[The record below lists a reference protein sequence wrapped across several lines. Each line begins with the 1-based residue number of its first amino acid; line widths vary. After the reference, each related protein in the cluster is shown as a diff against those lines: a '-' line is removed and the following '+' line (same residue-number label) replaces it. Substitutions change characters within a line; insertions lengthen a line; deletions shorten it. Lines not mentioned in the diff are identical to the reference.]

1 MWNEIEVRKS
11 LDKREIRAV
20 YTEETIRVYQAYSK
34 LIAQE
39 AVLKGTFGE
48 HFKMD
53 RMTWIKPSFLWM
65 MYRCGWGEKEN
76 QEAVLAVD
84 LKRSAFDEIVKNA
97 VLSHYCSDM
106 GITKDEWKE
115 QIKQSDIRCQW
126 DPERDIYGN
135 ALEYRSIQLGL
146 RGQAVFHYVNDWIV
160 RITDISDYVKELRDK
175 KRNHMD
181 FALLLPKERV
191 YPY

>member
-1 MWNEIEVRKS
+1 MNK
-11 LDKREIRAV
+11 KEIRAV

-34 LIAQE
+34 IIAEE

-48 HFKMD
+48 HFKMG

-76 QEAVLAVD
+76 QEAVLAID

-97 VLSHYCSDM
+97 VLSHYCNDM
-106 GITKDEWKE
+106 EMTEKEWKE
-115 QIKQSDIRCQW
+115 QIKKSDIRCQW

-135 ALEYRSIQLGL
+135 ALDYRSIQLGL
-146 RGQAVFHYVNDWIV
+146 RGQAVFYYVNDWIV
-160 RITDISDYVKELRDK
+160 KITDISDYVKELRDK
-175 KRNHMD
+175 KRNQED
-181 FALLLPKERV
+181 IVSLLPKERI
-191 YPY
+191 YPFTFL